1 LSRKNNENMIKNYK
15 FKTKPYEHQLKALEK
30 SWASDTYALFMEM
43 GTGKSK
49 VLVDN
54 IAILYDRGA
63 IKGALIVAPK
73 GVYKNW
79 DAIEFPTHLPDHIE
93 CTKVLWEPTATKKK
107 QAELDTLFDD
117 KGDLKILIMNVEAF
131 STSKGLDFARSF
143 LNIFVG
149 RALIGVDES
158 TTIKNPTAKRTKNI
172 LKIGDLAKYRRILTG
187 SPVTKSPLDLFS
199 QCEFLDPYHL
209 GHASYYSFRARYA
222 NMVKRNFGGRQVQ
235 LVVSYR
241 RLDELAD
248 ILDKFSYRV
257 LKEDCLDLPE
267 KVFTKRLVELTPEQ
281 DKAYKQMKQ
290 MALAMLD
297 NGEVM
302 TTVNVMTQLMRLHQI
317 TCGHFKADDGT
328 TTALK
333 NNRMDALL
341 QLLEETDGKVII
353 WANYREDIKNIVA
366 ALKKAYGDAST
377 VEYHGGVDS
386 TLRQEHIAQFQ
397 QKNGPTRYFV
407 GNAQTGGYGIT
418 LTAANTVIYYSNSY
432 DLEKRLQSEDRA
444 HRIGQ
449 TGSVT
454 YVDLIAENTV
464 DDKIVKSLR
473 NKINIANEIMGED
486 IKEWI

>member
-1 LSRKNNENMIKNYK
+1 M
-15 FKTKPYEHQLKALEK
+15 
-30 SWASDTYALFMEM
+30 
-43 GTGKSK
+43 
-49 VLVDN
+49 
-54 IAILYDRGA
+54 
-63 IKGALIVAPK
+63 
-73 GVYKNW
+73 
-79 DAIEFPTHLPDHIE
+79 
-93 CTKVLWEPTATKKK
+93 
-107 QAELDTLFDD
+107 ELDTLFDD

-131 STSKGLDFARSF
+131 STTKGLDFARSF
-143 LNIFVG
+143 LNIFLG

-172 LKIGDLAKYRRILTG
+172 LKLADQAKYRRILTG

-281 DKAYKQMKQ
+281 NKAYAQMKQ

-297 NGEVM
+297 SGEVM
-302 TTVNVMTQLMRLHQI
+302 TSVNVMTQLMRLHQI
-317 TCGHFKADDGT
+317 TCGHFKSDDGNIT
-328 TTALK
+328 HLK
-333 NNRMDALL
+333 NNRIDALM
-341 QLLEETDGKVII
+341 QLLDETDGKVII

-366 ALKKAYGDAST
+366 SLKKAYGDAST
-377 VEYHGGVDS
+377 VEYHGGVDA
-386 TLRQEHIAQFQ
+386 TLRQENIALFQ
-397 QKNGPTRYFV
+397 EKNGPARYFV

-418 LTAANTVIYYSNSY
+418 LTSANTVVYYSNSY

-473 NKINIANEIMGED
+473 SKINIANEIMGED
-486 IKEWI
+486 IKDWI

>member
-1 LSRKNNENMIKNYK
+1 MIKNYK

-131 STSKGLDFARSF
+131 STNKGLDFARSF

-149 RALIGVDES
+149 RALIGIDES

-454 YVDLIAENTV
+454 YVDLITENTV

>member
-1 LSRKNNENMIKNYK
+1 MIKNYK

-149 RALIGVDES
+149 RALIGIDES

-341 QLLEETDGKVII
+341 QLLEETDGKVIN
-353 WANYREDIKNIVA
+353 WANYRADIKNIVT
-366 ALKKAYGDAST
+366 ALKKPYGEAST

-486 IKEWI
+486 IKDWI

>member
-1 LSRKNNENMIKNYK
+1 MIKNYK

-418 LTAANTVIYYSNSY
+418 LTAANTVVYYSNSY

>member
-1 LSRKNNENMIKNYK
+1 MIKNYK

-418 LTAANTVIYYSNSY
+418 LTAANPVIYYSNSY

-454 YVDLIAENTV
+454 YVDLITENTV

>member
-1 LSRKNNENMIKNYK
+1 MIKNYK

-149 RALIGVDES
+149 RALIGIDES

-418 LTAANTVIYYSNSY
+418 LTAANTVIYYSNNY

-486 IKEWI
+486 IKDWI

>member
-1 LSRKNNENMIKNYK
+1 MIKHYK

-54 IAILYDRGA
+54 IAMLYDRGA

-79 DAIEFPTHLPDHIE
+79 DQIEFPVHLPDHVE
-93 CTKVLWEPTATKKK
+93 HTKVLWEPTITKKK

-131 STSKGLDFARSF
+131 STTKGLDFARSF

-149 RALIGVDES
+149 RALIGIDES

-172 LKIGDLAKYRRILTG
+172 LKLADLAKYRRILTG

-333 NNRMDALL
+333 NNRIDALM
-341 QLLEETDGKVII
+341 QLLEETEGKVII
-353 WANYREDIKNIVA
+353 WANYREDIKNIVES
-366 ALKKAYGDAST
+366 LKKAYGEAST
-377 VEYHGGVDS
+377 VEYHGGVDA
-386 TLRQEHIAQFQ
+386 TLRQDNIAQFQ
-397 QKNGPTRYFV
+397 EKNSPTRYFV

-418 LTAANTVIYYSNSY
+418 LTAANTVVYYSNSY

-454 YVDLIAENTV
+454 YVDFIAENTI
-464 DDKIVKSLR
+464 DEKIVKALR
-473 NKINIANEIMGED
+473 KKINLANEIMGED
-486 IKEWI
+486 ISEWI

>member
-1 LSRKNNENMIKNYK
+1 MIKNYK

-377 VEYHGGVDS
+377 VEYHGGVDPRV
-386 TLRQEHIAQFQ
+386 RQDNIALFQ
-397 QKNGPTRYFV
+397 EKNGPTRYFV

-486 IKEWI
+486 IKDWI